1 MIDKNKEYS
10 LNELLDIYDMYNID
24 FKYYGNNKNGELEL
38 YLKTDTDKVSVFKS
52 ISKIS
57 KYDYLK
63 LSEKEARNLY
73 FIYDREVNELELDIV
88 AVVLRTSD
96 VNIPAGRYTLKSLD
110 KLTKEQDAE
119 ERSKSELSDGIAYII
134 VDNNTACTLYDDV
147 YLFGKNQDGL
157 IASLEE
163 RIKKEKDGLIHDNL
177 KLILNYFNDL
187 IKEILPDTKY
197 VINDIKK
204 NGIKVMTIV
213 MSLISSFFLTTN
225 VYAVEKIEGGNVTIE
240 SLGAIIK
247 SLATKVQIFGIV
259 LSFIALVVF
268 VIQFIIG
275 DDETKQRRK
284 KTILY
289 TLGGVALLILVPSII
304 NFVIDILG

>member
-1 MIDKNKEYS
+1 LVDIKKNKK
-10 LNELLDIYDMYNID
+10 I
-24 FKYYGNNKNGELEL
+24 
-38 YLKTDTDKVSVFKS
+38 VS
-52 ISKIS
+52 I
-57 KYDYLK
+57 
-63 LSEKEARNLY
+63 
-73 FIYDREVNELELDIV
+73 
-88 AVVLRTSD
+88 
-96 VNIPAGRYTLKSLD
+96 
-110 KLTKEQDAE
+110 
-119 ERSKSELSDGIAYII
+119 
-134 VDNNTACTLYDDV
+134 
-147 YLFGKNQDGL
+147 
-157 IASLEE
+157 
-163 RIKKEKDGLIHDNL
+163 
-177 KLILNYFNDL
+177 
-187 IKEILPDTKY
+187 
-197 VINDIKK
+197 INDIKK

>member
-1 MIDKNKEYS
+1 MVNIKKNK
-10 LNELLDIYDMYNID
+10 NI
-24 FKYYGNNKNGELEL
+24 F
-38 YLKTDTDKVSVFKS
+38 VS
-52 ISKIS
+52 I
-57 KYDYLK
+57 
-63 LSEKEARNLY
+63 
-73 FIYDREVNELELDIV
+73 
-88 AVVLRTSD
+88 
-96 VNIPAGRYTLKSLD
+96 
-110 KLTKEQDAE
+110 
-119 ERSKSELSDGIAYII
+119 
-134 VDNNTACTLYDDV
+134 
-147 YLFGKNQDGL
+147 
-157 IASLEE
+157 
-163 RIKKEKDGLIHDNL
+163 
-177 KLILNYFNDL
+177 
-187 IKEILPDTKY
+187 
-197 VINDIKK
+197 INDIKK
-204 NGIKVMTIV
+204 NNIKVMTIV
-213 MSLISSFFLTTN
+213 MGLISSFFLTTN

>member
-1 MIDKNKEYS
+1 MVDIKKNKK
-10 LNELLDIYDMYNID
+10 I
-24 FKYYGNNKNGELEL
+24 
-38 YLKTDTDKVSVFKS
+38 VS
-52 ISKIS
+52 I
-57 KYDYLK
+57 
-63 LSEKEARNLY
+63 
-73 FIYDREVNELELDIV
+73 
-88 AVVLRTSD
+88 
-96 VNIPAGRYTLKSLD
+96 
-110 KLTKEQDAE
+110 
-119 ERSKSELSDGIAYII
+119 
-134 VDNNTACTLYDDV
+134 
-147 YLFGKNQDGL
+147 
-157 IASLEE
+157 
-163 RIKKEKDGLIHDNL
+163 
-177 KLILNYFNDL
+177 
-187 IKEILPDTKY
+187 
-197 VINDIKK
+197 INDIKK
-204 NGIKVMTIV
+204 NGIKVMKIV

>member
-1 MIDKNKEYS
+1 MVDIKKNKK
-10 LNELLDIYDMYNID
+10 I
-24 FKYYGNNKNGELEL
+24 
-38 YLKTDTDKVSVFKS
+38 VS
-52 ISKIS
+52 I
-57 KYDYLK
+57 
-63 LSEKEARNLY
+63 
-73 FIYDREVNELELDIV
+73 
-88 AVVLRTSD
+88 
-96 VNIPAGRYTLKSLD
+96 
-110 KLTKEQDAE
+110 
-119 ERSKSELSDGIAYII
+119 
-134 VDNNTACTLYDDV
+134 
-147 YLFGKNQDGL
+147 
-157 IASLEE
+157 
-163 RIKKEKDGLIHDNL
+163 
-177 KLILNYFNDL
+177 
-187 IKEILPDTKY
+187 
-197 VINDIKK
+197 INDIKK

-240 SLGAIIK
+240 SLEAIIK

>member
-1 MIDKNKEYS
+1 MYYKKGLVDIKKNKK
-10 LNELLDIYDMYNID
+10 I
-24 FKYYGNNKNGELEL
+24 
-38 YLKTDTDKVSVFKS
+38 VS
-52 ISKIS
+52 I
-57 KYDYLK
+57 
-63 LSEKEARNLY
+63 
-73 FIYDREVNELELDIV
+73 
-88 AVVLRTSD
+88 
-96 VNIPAGRYTLKSLD
+96 
-110 KLTKEQDAE
+110 
-119 ERSKSELSDGIAYII
+119 
-134 VDNNTACTLYDDV
+134 
-147 YLFGKNQDGL
+147 
-157 IASLEE
+157 
-163 RIKKEKDGLIHDNL
+163 
-177 KLILNYFNDL
+177 
-187 IKEILPDTKY
+187 
-197 VINDIKK
+197 INDIKK

>member
-1 MIDKNKEYS
+1 MVDIKKNK
-10 LNELLDIYDMYNID
+10 
-24 FKYYGNNKNGELEL
+24 
-38 YLKTDTDKVSVFKS
+38 
-52 ISKIS
+52 KI
-57 KYDYLK
+57 
-63 LSEKEARNLY
+63 
-73 FIYDREVNELELDIV
+73 V
-88 AVVLRTSD
+88 
-96 VNIPAGRYTLKSLD
+96 
-110 KLTKEQDAE
+110 
-119 ERSKSELSDGIAYII
+119 YI
-134 VDNNTACTLYDDV
+134 
-147 YLFGKNQDGL
+147 
-157 IASLEE
+157 
-163 RIKKEKDGLIHDNL
+163 
-177 KLILNYFNDL
+177 
-187 IKEILPDTKY
+187 
-197 VINDIKK
+197 INDIKK

>member
-1 MIDKNKEYS
+1 MIWQKKKKYYKKGLVDIKKNKK
-10 LNELLDIYDMYNID
+10 I
-24 FKYYGNNKNGELEL
+24 
-38 YLKTDTDKVSVFKS
+38 VS
-52 ISKIS
+52 I
-57 KYDYLK
+57 
-63 LSEKEARNLY
+63 
-73 FIYDREVNELELDIV
+73 
-88 AVVLRTSD
+88 
-96 VNIPAGRYTLKSLD
+96 
-110 KLTKEQDAE
+110 
-119 ERSKSELSDGIAYII
+119 
-134 VDNNTACTLYDDV
+134 
-147 YLFGKNQDGL
+147 
-157 IASLEE
+157 
-163 RIKKEKDGLIHDNL
+163 
-177 KLILNYFNDL
+177 
-187 IKEILPDTKY
+187 
-197 VINDIKK
+197 INDIKK

>member
-1 MIDKNKEYS
+1 MVDIKKNKK
-10 LNELLDIYDMYNID
+10 I
-24 FKYYGNNKNGELEL
+24 
-38 YLKTDTDKVSVFKS
+38 VS
-52 ISKIS
+52 I
-57 KYDYLK
+57 
-63 LSEKEARNLY
+63 
-73 FIYDREVNELELDIV
+73 
-88 AVVLRTSD
+88 
-96 VNIPAGRYTLKSLD
+96 
-110 KLTKEQDAE
+110 
-119 ERSKSELSDGIAYII
+119 
-134 VDNNTACTLYDDV
+134 
-147 YLFGKNQDGL
+147 
-157 IASLEE
+157 
-163 RIKKEKDGLIHDNL
+163 
-177 KLILNYFNDL
+177 
-187 IKEILPDTKY
+187 
-197 VINDIKK
+197 INDIKK

-213 MSLISSFFLTTN
+213 MSLISYFFLTTN

>member
-1 MIDKNKEYS
+1 MVDIKKNKK
-10 LNELLDIYDMYNID
+10 I
-24 FKYYGNNKNGELEL
+24 
-38 YLKTDTDKVSVFKS
+38 VS
-52 ISKIS
+52 I
-57 KYDYLK
+57 
-63 LSEKEARNLY
+63 
-73 FIYDREVNELELDIV
+73 
-88 AVVLRTSD
+88 T
-96 VNIPAGRYTLKSLD
+96 
-110 KLTKEQDAE
+110 
-119 ERSKSELSDGIAYII
+119 
-134 VDNNTACTLYDDV
+134 
-147 YLFGKNQDGL
+147 
-157 IASLEE
+157 
-163 RIKKEKDGLIHDNL
+163 
-177 KLILNYFNDL
+177 
-187 IKEILPDTKY
+187 
-197 VINDIKK
+197 NDIKK
-204 NGIKVMTIV
+204 NNIKVMTIV
-213 MSLISSFFLTTN
+213 MDLISSLLLTTN

>member
-1 MIDKNKEYS
+1 MVDIKKNKK
-10 LNELLDIYDMYNID
+10 I
-24 FKYYGNNKNGELEL
+24 
-38 YLKTDTDKVSVFKS
+38 VS
-52 ISKIS
+52 I
-57 KYDYLK
+57 
-63 LSEKEARNLY
+63 
-73 FIYDREVNELELDIV
+73 
-88 AVVLRTSD
+88 
-96 VNIPAGRYTLKSLD
+96 
-110 KLTKEQDAE
+110 
-119 ERSKSELSDGIAYII
+119 
-134 VDNNTACTLYDDV
+134 
-147 YLFGKNQDGL
+147 
-157 IASLEE
+157 
-163 RIKKEKDGLIHDNL
+163 
-177 KLILNYFNDL
+177 
-187 IKEILPDTKY
+187 
-197 VINDIKK
+197 INDIKK
-204 NGIKVMTIV
+204 NNIKVMTIV
-213 MSLISSFFLTTN
+213 MGLLSSFFLTTN

>member
-1 MIDKNKEYS
+1 MVDIKKNKK
-10 LNELLDIYDMYNID
+10 I
-24 FKYYGNNKNGELEL
+24 
-38 YLKTDTDKVSVFKS
+38 VS
-52 ISKIS
+52 I
-57 KYDYLK
+57 
-63 LSEKEARNLY
+63 
-73 FIYDREVNELELDIV
+73 
-88 AVVLRTSD
+88 
-96 VNIPAGRYTLKSLD
+96 
-110 KLTKEQDAE
+110 
-119 ERSKSELSDGIAYII
+119 
-134 VDNNTACTLYDDV
+134 
-147 YLFGKNQDGL
+147 
-157 IASLEE
+157 
-163 RIKKEKDGLIHDNL
+163 
-177 KLILNYFNDL
+177 
-187 IKEILPDTKY
+187 
-197 VINDIKK
+197 INDIKK
-204 NGIKVMTIV
+204 NSIKVMTVV

>member
-1 MIDKNKEYS
+1 MVDIKKNKK
-10 LNELLDIYDMYNID
+10 I
-24 FKYYGNNKNGELEL
+24 
-38 YLKTDTDKVSVFKS
+38 VS
-52 ISKIS
+52 I
-57 KYDYLK
+57 
-63 LSEKEARNLY
+63 
-73 FIYDREVNELELDIV
+73 
-88 AVVLRTSD
+88 
-96 VNIPAGRYTLKSLD
+96 
-110 KLTKEQDAE
+110 
-119 ERSKSELSDGIAYII
+119 
-134 VDNNTACTLYDDV
+134 
-147 YLFGKNQDGL
+147 
-157 IASLEE
+157 
-163 RIKKEKDGLIHDNL
+163 
-177 KLILNYFNDL
+177 
-187 IKEILPDTKY
+187 
-197 VINDIKK
+197 INDIKK

-304 NFVIDILG
+304 NFVIDTLK

>member
-1 MIDKNKEYS
+1 MVDIKKNKK
-10 LNELLDIYDMYNID
+10 I
-24 FKYYGNNKNGELEL
+24 
-38 YLKTDTDKVSVFKS
+38 VS
-52 ISKIS
+52 I
-57 KYDYLK
+57 
-63 LSEKEARNLY
+63 
-73 FIYDREVNELELDIV
+73 
-88 AVVLRTSD
+88 
-96 VNIPAGRYTLKSLD
+96 
-110 KLTKEQDAE
+110 
-119 ERSKSELSDGIAYII
+119 
-134 VDNNTACTLYDDV
+134 
-147 YLFGKNQDGL
+147 
-157 IASLEE
+157 
-163 RIKKEKDGLIHDNL
+163 
-177 KLILNYFNDL
+177 
-187 IKEILPDTKY
+187 
-197 VINDIKK
+197 INDIKK
-204 NGIKVMTIV
+204 NSIKIMTIV

-304 NFVIDILG
+304 NFVIDTLG